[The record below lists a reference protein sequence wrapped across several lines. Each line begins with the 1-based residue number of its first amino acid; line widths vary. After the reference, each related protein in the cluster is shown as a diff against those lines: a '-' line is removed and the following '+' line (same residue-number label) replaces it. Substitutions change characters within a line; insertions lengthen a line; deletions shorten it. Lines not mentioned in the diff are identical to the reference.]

1 MLGYHSEEVNVML
14 QLGDERL
21 FQEQSSLGANSGR
34 QKEIVTGI
42 QGSPL
47 VRRESVS
54 LGIQV

>member
-1 MLGYHSEEVNVML
+1 ML